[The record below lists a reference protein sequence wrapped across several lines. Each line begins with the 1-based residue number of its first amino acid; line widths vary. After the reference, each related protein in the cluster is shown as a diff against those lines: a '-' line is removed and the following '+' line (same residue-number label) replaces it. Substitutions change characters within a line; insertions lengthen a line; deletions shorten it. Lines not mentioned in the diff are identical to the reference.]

1 MREMSPVDALAV
13 YEGALRGAPEGAG
26 GLHAVGEDGSRRR
39 LPLAR
44 WLGTPDA
51 AEQAV
56 LGRAVGP
63 VLDIGCGVGRHVI
76 ALSRRGVRATGVE
89 ISPVAAAIAREGG
102 GEVIVGSIFE
112 RPLTSDWQ
120 TALLLDGNIG
130 IGGDATRLLRRT
142 AELLSPA
149 GRVLVEL
156 EPRAGASRARRV
168 RLEGERAVSHWMPW
182 HFVAVEEIDD
192 LAAAAGLAV
201 HERWQ
206 AGDRWFAQLSR
217 ALGSQKLPDRDRECE
232 LAEGEATCRPS
243 G

>member
-26 GLHAVGEDGSRRR
+26 GVHAVGEDGSRRR

-51 AEQAV
+51 VEEAV

-63 VLDIGCGVGRHVI
+63 VLDIGCGVGRHAI
-76 ALSRRGVRATGVE
+76 ALRRRGVRATGVE
-89 ISPVAAAIAREGG
+89 ISPVAAAIARERG

-112 RPLTSDWQ
+112 RPTTSDWQ

-142 AELLSPA
+142 GALLAPA

-156 EPRAGASRARRV
+156 EPPAGASRARRV

-182 HFVAVEEIDD
+182 HFVAAGEIDD

-201 HERWQ
+201 RERWQ
-206 AGDRWFAQLSR
+206 AGERWFAELC
-217 ALGSQKLPDRDRECE
+217 RERT
-232 LAEGEATCRPS
+232 A
-243 G
+243 

>member
-1 MREMSPVDALAV
+1 MSQVDALAV
-13 YEGALRGAPEGAG
+13 YEDALRGAPEGTG

-39 LPLAR
+39 LPVAR

-51 AEQAV
+51 AEEAV

-63 VLDIGCGVGRHVI
+63 VLDIGCGVGRHVV
-76 ALSRRGVRATGVE
+76 ALRRRGVRATGVE
-89 ISPVAAAIAREGG
+89 ISAVAAAIARERGA
-102 GEVIVGSIFE
+102 EVVVGSVFE
-112 RPLTSDWQ
+112 RPTSTDWQ

-142 AELLSPA
+142 AALLAPA

-156 EPRAGASRARRV
+156 EPPAGASRARRV
-168 RLEGERAVSHWMPW
+168 RLEDERAVSHWMPW
-182 HFVAVEEIDD
+182 HFVGAEEIDD

-206 AGDRWFAQLSR
+206 AGDRWFAQLR
-217 ALGSQKLPDRDRECE
+217 RE
-232 LAEGEATCRPS
+232 EAACRVS
-243 G
+243 A

>member
-1 MREMSPVDALAV
+1 VRELSAIDALTV
-13 YEGALRGAPEGAG
+13 YEGALRAPEGAG

-39 LPLAR
+39 LPIAR

-51 AEQAV
+51 AEEAV

-63 VLDIGCGVGRHVI
+63 VLDIGCGVGRHVA
-76 ALSRRGVRATGVE
+76 ALRRRGVRATGVE
-89 ISPVAAAIAREGG
+89 ISPVAAAIARERGA
-102 GEVIVGSIFE
+102 EVIVGSVFE
-112 RPLTSDWQ
+112 RPTTMDWQ

-130 IGGDATRLLRRT
+130 IGGDAGRLLRRT
-142 AELLSPA
+142 AALLAPS

-156 EPRAGASRARRV
+156 EPPAGACRARRV

-182 HFVAVEEIDD
+182 HFVAAGEIDD

-206 AGDRWFAQLSR
+206 AGDRWFAQLR
-217 ALGSQKLPDRDRECE
+217 R
-232 LAEGEATCRPS
+232 GEMACRPP